1 MRIAFFGDVVG
12 KPGRRALAEV
22 VPKLRAE
29 KKVDLVLANVE
40 NAAHGFGITPS
51 IIEELH
57 DIGVDVFTGGN
68 HTWKNKSGS
77 RFLEEMPETVLR
89 PANYIEELPGRGWT
103 KFEHA
108 GVPVLV
114 INLLGEVF
122 MKNQEV
128 ESPFEWFDTLY
139 EQHGKDAVVIVDLH
153 AEATGEKRAFGW
165 YVQDRATLVV
175 GTHTH
180 VPTSDAQIL
189 VRDSVYNTA
198 GDNEQLSGT
207 AYVTDLG
214 MTGAVYSSLGMDI
227 DLVLQKVAHKID
239 VSLEPPIEPK
249 QVVASGIL
257 ATIDKNSRQAL
268 SIERIDQVI
277 DI

>member
-12 KPGRRALAEV
+12 KPGRRALAAV
-22 VPKLRAE
+22 VPQLRTE
-29 KKVDLVLANVE
+29 REVDLVLANVE
-40 NAAHGFGITPS
+40 NSAHGFGITPG

-57 DIGVDVFTGGN
+57 DVGVDLFTGGN
-68 HTWKNKSGS
+68 HTWKNKAGS
-77 RFLEEMPETVLR
+77 RFLEAMPETVLR
-89 PANYIEELPGRGWT
+89 PANYVEELPGRGWT
-103 KFEHA
+103 RFEKD

-114 INLLGEVF
+114 VNLLGEVF

-128 ESPFEWFDTLY
+128 ESPFEWFDKIY
-139 EQHGKDAVVIVDLH
+139 EEHGKDAVVIVDLH

-165 YVQDRATLVV
+165 YVQDRAALVV

-180 VPTSDAQIL
+180 VPTCDTQIL
-189 VRDSVYNTA
+189 TDAAAA
-198 GDNEQLSGT
+198 GGT

-214 MTGAVYSSLGMDI
+214 MTGAVYSSLGMDVE
-227 DLVLQKVAHKID
+227 LVLKKVAQKID
-239 VSLEPPIEPK
+239 VSLEPPIDPK

-257 ATIDKNSRQAL
+257 ATIDKNTRRAL
-268 SIERIDQVI
+268 SIERIDQVV